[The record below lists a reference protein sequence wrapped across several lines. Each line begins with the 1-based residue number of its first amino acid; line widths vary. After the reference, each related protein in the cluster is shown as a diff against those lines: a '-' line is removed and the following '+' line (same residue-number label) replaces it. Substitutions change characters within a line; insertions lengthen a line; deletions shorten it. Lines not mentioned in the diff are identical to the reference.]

1 MNRILKLKGQFQQ
14 KSSNANFG
22 PPHMQA
28 DAVVVSEKI
37 SSLINNLNECLN
49 YWMNKDFYGKI
60 FISITYVTLVPKS
73 RRIENIIRNFKI
85 VGIKFN
91 NSDDKK
97 HIITYYIEK
106 REVKKSI
113 DKLLFI
119 KKIIDEKFSGKIN
132 NSGLEIFDRI
142 VDFGNVSYSKSDII
156 KTIVDISNIQKI
168 EVEEYTKKIS
178 ERTIVSI
185 YDTGN
190 DTRQLLKNMGIVIDA
205 DRIRNTTLLL
215 DPIEIELLQKEAPY
229 LIAMEVV
236 DLSKIPEEK
245 NITEQLNFGRKIKTP
260 SNEPI
265 IGVIDS
271 PFNKKVY
278 FSDWVDDKNMVEG
291 ITNEE
296 DYTHGTS
303 VSSIIVDG
311 PNLNPFLDD
320 GCGNFRVRHFGISSG
335 GRFSS
340 FKIMTS
346 IEEIVKNN
354 PDIKVWNISLGSD
367 KEIEENFIS
376 PEGSILDDIQ
386 LKYDVI
392 FIVAGTNIPEG
403 MKKDKMKIGAP
414 ADSVNSLIVNPVG
427 YDNNIAYYAR
437 SGEVLSFYVKPDVC
451 YYGGD
456 KNLGINVCCS
466 PNTEKITCGTSY
478 AAPWIARKM
487 AYLIHILGFSR
498 EEAKAIIIDSC
509 EKWNEK
515 YNAEERKKYGHG
527 IVPIKISDIVNTPD
541 DEIKFVISGV
551 SIKYDTYNYRLP
563 VPLKDGK
570 YPFAAK
576 VTMCYFPKCER
587 NQGVD
592 YTSTEFELKLGR
604 LKEKKEDNS
613 YSIASINNDLQDEDG
628 ALTTEEKARRE
639 FRKWDNTKCI
649 KEKISTRSKDK
660 KAYEN
665 PLWGISVTTKNRNDT
680 SDGENIKFGMV
691 ITLKEIHGDN
701 RIGDFIQ
708 MCSYN
713 RWFVEEVNIEH
724 QMELYNIT
732 ENEIDFEDN

>member
-1 MNRILKLKGQFQQ
+1 MNRLLKLKGQFQQ
-14 KSSNANFG
+14 KSSSANFG
-22 PPHMQA
+22 PPHLQA
-28 DAVVVSEKI
+28 DSKVNSENI
-37 SSLINNLNECLN
+37 STIISNLEDCLK
-49 YWMNKDFYGKI
+49 YWDNKDFYGKV
-60 FISITYVTLVPKS
+60 FISVTYVTLVPKS
-73 RRIENIIRNFKI
+73 RRIDSMIRNYKI

-91 NSDDKK
+91 NNEDKK
-97 HIITYYIEK
+97 HVITYYLEK
-106 REVKKSI
+106 KEIIKTI
-113 DKLLFI
+113 DKLWFI
-119 KKIIDEKFSGKIN
+119 KNAIDEKFSGTIDN
-132 NSGLEIFDRI
+132 QGLELIDKKI
-142 VDFGNVSYSKSDII
+142 DFSKTKYSKSDVL

-190 DTRQLLKNMGIVIDA
+190 DTRQLLKNMGIMIDVG
-205 DRIRNTTLLL
+205 RIRNTTLLL
-215 DPIEIELLQKEAPY
+215 DPKEIEALQKEAPY

-236 DLSKIPEEK
+236 DVSKIPEEK
-245 NITEQLNFGRKIKTP
+245 DLSESSSYGRTIKTP

-271 PFNKKVY
+271 PFDKKVY
-278 FSDWVDDKNMVEG
+278 FGDWVDDKNLVDG
-291 ITNEE
+291 IVNEK
-296 DYTHGTS
+296 DYIHGTS

-320 GCGNFRVRHFGISSG
+320 ECGNFRVRHFGISSG
-335 GRFSS
+335 GKFSS

-346 IEEIVKNN
+346 IEEIVRDN

-367 KEIEENFIS
+367 KEIEENFVS

-392 FIVAGTNIPEG
+392 FIVAGTNIPKG

-414 ADSVNSLIVNPVG
+414 ADSINSLIVNPVG
-427 YDNNIAYYAR
+427 YNNKIAYYAR
-437 SGEVLSFYVKPDVC
+437 RGEVLSFYVKPDVC

-456 KNLGINVCCS
+456 EKLGINVCCS

-515 YNAEERKKYGHG
+515 YSEDEKKQYGHG

-541 DEIKFVISGV
+541 DEIKFVISGT

-604 LKEKKEDNS
+604 LKAKKEDNS
-613 YSIASINNDLQDEDG
+613 YSIASINNDLQDEEG
-628 ALTTEEKARRE
+628 NLTTEEKARRE
-639 FRKWDNTKCI
+639 FRKWDNTKCL
-649 KEKISTRSKDK
+649 KERISTRSRDK

-665 PLWGISVTTKNRNDT
+665 PLWGISVTTKNRNDP

-713 RWFVEEVNIEH
+713 RWFVEEVNLEN
-724 QMELYNIT
+724 QVELYNLT